1 MNIAQ
6 IKKVGIIDSWV
17 DTSGQILEIKEQKTR
32 TTKNRLMAKVKIGDE
47 TDQISAWLYIDRDSV
62 VLNQI
67 ISIRAMLKEWNSNR
81 YLDYGKIQSQQQTA
95 PPNAPQAPQNALQS
109 TNNKKDVDWD
119 AKDLRMARMN
129 ALTNAT
135 KLVCLI
141 AESNKEYTDNPADD
155 PTLLTLIEKSAEVLV
170 NYIYKGLP
178 GLKTPDKP
186 IDDIPF

>member
-47 TDQISAWLYIDRDSV
+47 TDQIGAWLYIDTNSV

-67 ISIRAMLKEWNSNR
+67 ISIRAMLKEWNNNR

-95 PPNAPQAPQNALQS
+95 QNAAKSPQNALQS

-119 AKDLRMARMN
+119 AKELRDARIN
-129 ALTNAT
+129 ALNNAT

-170 NYIYKGLP
+170 NYIYKGLSGVFNP
-178 GLKTPDKP
+178 GKP

>member
-47 TDQISAWLYIDRDSV
+47 TDQIGAWLYIDTNSV

-119 AKDLRMARMN
+119 AISRGKVRHGVVTAYISAGTEPAIYRCEYWTNYIMTGKDPDGIPDPDPSI
-129 ALTNAT
+129 TEGY
-135 KLVCLI
+135 I
-141 AESNKEYTDNPADD
+141 GDD
-155 PTLLTLIEKSAEVLV
+155 PPPPT
-170 NYIYKGLP
+170 
-178 GLKTPDKP
+178 
-186 IDDIPF
+186 DDEIPF